1 VDDAIFPTF
10 IELKRTLKSVRDER
24 LMVGVAARHVAVAA
38 HLAAVTTM
46 LAAMLARM
54 SAAMTTTVRGGHGVS
69 GGSSGAAVRVL
80 SEGEGAEAQHKNE
93 GQDNSDFI
101 SHCSILLVIMIK
113 VLLRLER
120 DVESFPRDPDLKSSR
135 SCLSSEQRSCHSR
148 PRAKNRNL
156 LYLPRNSF
164 HICCQRLWR

>member
-10 IELKRTLKSVRDER
+10 IELTRTLKSVRDER
-24 LMVGVAARHVAVAA
+24 LMVGVAHVAAAHVAVAA

-54 SAAMTTTVRGGHGVS
+54 PAAMTTTVLGGHGVRGGS
-69 GGSSGAAVRVL
+69 GGGAAVRVL
-80 SEGEGAEAQHKNE
+80 REGEGAEAQHKNE
-93 GQDNSDFI
+93 GQDDSDFI

-120 DVESFPRDPDLKSSR
+120 DRKAFRATQTSSLLAHAFHP
-135 SCLSSEQRSCHSR
+135 SNA
-148 PRAKNRNL
+148 RAIHG
-156 LYLPRNSF
+156 PA
-164 HICCQRLWR
+164 